1 MPKCQPTWN
10 AGKTTNIRVPESKKL
25 YIKTLLRTLDQ
36 LDWQVQVLPQDALQ
50 DALSLLRDTLAT
62 LSPKP
67 RSKDAKAYRE
77 AIIEVL
83 AMLGDESP
91 DQTPEA

>member
-1 MPKCQPTWN
+1 MPRLKPTWN
-10 AGKTTNIRVPESKKL
+10 AGKTTNVRVPESKKL

-36 LDWQVQVLPQDALQ
+36 LDWQVEVLPKDTLQ

-83 AMLGDESP
+83 SILGDEPP

>member
-25 YIKTLLRTLDQ
+25 YIKTLLRTLDN
-36 LDWQVQVLPQDALQ
+36 LDWNAQVLDQDAFNQ
-50 DALSLLRDTLAT
+50 ALAVLTDVIDT

-67 RSKDAKAYRE
+67 RSKDARAYRE
-77 AIIEVL
+77 AIIEAL
-83 AMLGDESP
+83 ALLGRDTCDE
-91 DQTPEA
+91 